1 METPKDRCIRLE
13 DKELGIGESLSVEE
27 YSELL
32 LGYLVQQLLI
42 KAKFC
47 YVRAS
52 EKFERNQQLTQIWSF
67 GKHMV
72 KQNFDKA
79 LRICNATTLGE
90 YSQPYVDEL
99 RRRLTAAQLL
109 AVANSYSSIGLSK
122 FAQLVGLDESS
133 AIVHELLQKCHWNVA
148 EDKFISPV
156 KNAELLVAVDSLND
170 PMFGNGFDVQG
181 TDTNT
186 GVVGPDSNLTGLK
199 SLIDSTMF
207 VDAMTAVRD

>member
-67 GKHMV
+67 GEHMV

-99 RRRLTAAQLL
+99 RRRLTAAQLF

-122 FAQLVGLDESS
+122 FAQLVGLDESRP
-133 AIVHELLQKCHWNVA
+133 IY
-148 EDKFISPV
+148 F
-156 KNAELLVAVDSLND
+156 AELLMAVGSLND
-170 PMFGNGFDVQG
+170 PIFGNGFDVLG